1 MTKRVVVLKDRYV
14 DSVVQMSAS
23 RAMMDVDGV
32 EWAAAAMGTPANL
45 ETLSSRGFDT
55 GEFEATANDCFLA
68 VDAAS
73 DDALD
78 PALDVGRKAL
88 AGGTA
93 NGAGGGGAAPAG
105 PERPRSM
112 TEALDALG
120 SGANLAIVSV
130 PGDYAAL
137 EAHKALSAGLHVL
150 LFSDNVPLDQEV
162 ELKERA
168 EAAGL
173 LVMGPGAGTAMLGRT
188 GLGFANVVAGETAP
202 AACALP
208 GNGENPGADQ
218 AAGTDSRPGVGVVA
232 AAGTGAQ
239 EVAALLDRGGAR
251 VTAIIGVGGRDLS
264 ETVGG
269 RMAKSGLRALRADA
283 GTDAILLVS
292 KPPSEGVA
300 KDVLAEAGGLHLPPP
315 HKPAVAALIGL
326 AEPVPTPEGV
336 RLASTLEGGATRL
349 LAELGLPPLDLDGGL
364 RAAVTEAI
372 SGLPAQRQL
381 VRGLFSG
388 GTLCYEAL
396 VILSGILGPVYSNTP
411 IRKGWGLP
419 APDGAHVCLD
429 LGEEEYTKGRPHPMI
444 DPEARIE
451 HLRVEGARPDVAVVL
466 LDVVLGYGSH
476 DDPAGRLAPVCAEI
490 RAGGQGP
497 AVVAYVL
504 GTDGDPQDLAAQR
517 ATLVDAG
524 CIVPP
529 TAGRA
534 ALAAAA
540 LAARRPELVEETL
553 S

>member
-1 MTKRVVVLKDRYV
+1 MSSRRVVVLKDRYV

-23 RAMMDVDGV
+23 RSMMDVDGV
-32 EWAAAAMGTPANL
+32 TWAAAAMGTAANL
-45 ETLSSRGFDT
+45 DTLGGKGFDT
-55 GEFEATANDCFLA
+55 SSFAAGANDCFLA
-68 VDAAS
+68 VDADS
-73 DDALD
+73 DNAVEEALQAGEA
-78 PALDVGRKAL
+78 ALGGKAA
-88 AGGTA
+88 AGGD
-93 NGAGGGGAAPAG
+93 GKGSGAAAA
-105 PERPRSM
+105 ERPRSL

-120 SGANLAIVSV
+120 ESASLAIVSV
-130 PGDYAAL
+130 PGEYAAL
-137 EAHKALSAGLHVL
+137 EAHKALSAGLNVL

-168 EAAGL
+168 EEMGL

-188 GLGFANVVAGETAP
+188 GLGFANVVSGATAD
-202 AACALP
+202 
-208 GNGENPGADQ
+208 GSGSD
-218 AAGTDSRPGVGVVA
+218 AGTDPRPGVGIVA

-264 ETVGG
+264 EAVGG
-269 RMAKSGLRALRADA
+269 RMARSGLRALRADSA
-283 GTDAILLVS
+283 TDAVLLVS

-300 KDVLAEAGGLHLPPP
+300 GAVLAEAAG
-315 HKPAVAALIGL
+315 KPAVASLIGL
-326 AEPVPTPEGV
+326 ADPIPTPDGV
-336 RLASTLEGGATRL
+336 TLASTLEGGATTL
-349 LAELGLPPLDLDGGL
+349 LAALGLPPLDLDAGL
-364 RAAVTEAI
+364 QAAVTEAAA
-372 SGLPAQRQL
+372 SLADERRL

-396 VILSGILGPVYSNTP
+396 VILSGILGAVHSNTP
-411 IRKGWGLP
+411 IRKDWGLP

-451 HLRVEGARPDVAVVL
+451 HLREEGARPDVAVVL
-466 LDVVLGYGSH
+466 LDVVLGYGAH
-476 DDPAGRLAPVCAEI
+476 ADPAGQLAPVCADI
-490 RAGGQGP
+490 RAGGHGP

-504 GTDGDPQDLAAQR
+504 GTDADPQGLADQRAALAA
-517 ATLVDAG
+517 AG

-540 LAARRPELVEETL
+540 LAGRRPELVAEPL

>member
-1 MTKRVVVLKDRYV
+1 MVHRILVLQDRYV
-14 DSVVQMSAS
+14 DSVVQMAAS
-23 RAMMDVDGV
+23 RAMMEQDGV

-45 ETLSSRGFDT
+45 ETLAGRGFDLS
-55 GEFEATANDCFLA
+55 GVEATANDCFLA
-68 VDAAS
+68 VQAPDEGGDAAL
-73 DDALD
+73 DTALD
-78 PALDVGRKAL
+78 AGHAAL
-88 AGGTA
+88 
-93 NGAGGGGAAPAG
+93 GGGPPRSVGGGPSAGG
-105 PERPRSM
+105 PERPRSL
-112 TEALDALG
+112 EDAVDALG
-120 SGANLAIVSV
+120 GAANVAIVSV

-137 EAHKALSAGLHVL
+137 EAHKALSAGMHVL

-168 EAAGL
+168 ERCGL
-173 LVMGPGAGTAMLGRT
+173 LVMGPGAGTAMLGGT
-188 GLGFANVVAGETAP
+188 GLGFANAIAGAP
-202 AACALP
+202 AACAA
-208 GNGENPGADQ
+208 GDAR
-218 AAGTDSRPGVGVVA
+218 AGTDHDGRPGVGVVA

-239 EVAALLDRGGAR
+239 EVMALLDRGGAR
-251 VTAIIGVGGRDLS
+251 VTAVVGVGGRDLS

-269 RMAKSGLRALRADA
+269 RMARSGLRALRADP
-283 GTDAILLVS
+283 GTDAVLLVS

-300 KDVLAEAGGLHLPPP
+300 RAVLAETGG
-315 HKPAVAALIGL
+315 KPAVAALIGL
-326 AEPVPTPEGV
+326 AEAVPTPADV
-336 RLASTLEGGATRL
+336 RLAATLEGGATSL
-349 LAELGLPPLDLDGGL
+349 LAALGLPPLDLDAGL
-364 RAAVTEAI
+364 RAAVEAALA
-372 SGLPAQRQL
+372 GLPAARRL

-429 LGEEEYTKGRPHPMI
+429 LGEEEFTKGRPHPMI
-444 DPEARIE
+444 DPEARLE
-451 HLRVEGARPDVAVVL
+451 HLRGEGAKPDVAVVL

-476 DDPAGRLAPVCAEI
+476 PDPAEVFAPVCADI
-490 RAGGQGP
+490 RAGGRGP

-504 GTDGDPQDLAAQR
+504 GTDADPQGLTRQR
-517 ATLVDAG
+517 AALAEAG

-540 LAARRPELVEETL
+540 LAARRPELVAEPL

>member
-1 MTKRVVVLKDRYV
+1 VRKVIILRDRYV

-23 RAMMDVDGV
+23 RAMMDLDGV

-45 ETLSSRGFDT
+45 ETLAGRGFDT
-55 GEFEATANDCFLA
+55 GAVAASANDCFLA
-68 VDAAS
+68 AEAAT
-73 DDALD
+73 DEAADEAFE
-78 PALDVGRKAL
+78 VGERTL
-88 AGGTA
+88 AGGSRG
-93 NGAGGGGAAPAG
+93 GAGQNGSAAAA
-105 PERPRSM
+105 ERPRSLGEAV
-112 TEALDALG
+112 EALG
-120 SGANLAIVSV
+120 GEANLAIVSV

-137 EAHKALSAGLHVL
+137 EAHKAISAGMHVL
-150 LFSDNVPLDQEV
+150 LFSDNVPLEQEV

-188 GLGFANVVAGETAP
+188 GLGFANVATVPSVGDT
-202 AACALP
+202 
-208 GNGENPGADQ
+208 GAD
-218 AAGTDSRPGVGVVA
+218 ADARPGVGIVA

-239 EVAALLDRGGAR
+239 EVMALLDRGGAR

-264 ETVGG
+264 ESVGG
-269 RMAKSGLRALRADA
+269 RMAKSGLRALRADPR
-283 GTDAILLVS
+283 TDAVLLVS
-292 KPPSEGVA
+292 KPPSDAVA
-300 KDVLAEAGGLHLPPP
+300 RAVLAEAAG
-315 HKPAVAALIGL
+315 KPAVASLLGL
-326 AEPVPTPEGV
+326 AEPVPTPNGV
-336 RLASTLEGGATRL
+336 TLASTLEGAAGAL
-349 LAELGLPPLDLDGGL
+349 LAALGLPPLDLDDGL
-364 RAAVTEAI
+364 LTAVTQAAAALPEA
-372 SGLPAQRQL
+372 RTL

-411 IRKGWGLP
+411 INKGWALP
-419 APDGAHVCLD
+419 APVGTHVCLD
-429 LGEEEYTKGRPHPMI
+429 LGEEEFTKGRPHPMI

-451 HLRVEGARPDVAVVL
+451 HLREEGARPDVAVVL
-466 LDVVLGYGSH
+466 LDVVLGYGAH
-476 DDPAGRLAPVCAEI
+476 ADPAGQLAPVCADI

-504 GTDGDPQDLAAQR
+504 GTDGDPQGLAAQR
-517 ATLVDAG
+517 ATLIEAG

-540 LAARRPELVEETL
+540 LATRRPNLVEEPL

>member
-1 MTKRVVVLKDRYV
+1 
-14 DSVVQMSAS
+14 
-23 RAMMDVDGV
+23 
-32 EWAAAAMGTPANL
+32 
-45 ETLSSRGFDT
+45 
-55 GEFEATANDCFLA
+55 ANDCFLA
-68 VDAAS
+68 VDAES
-73 DDALD
+73 DDALQKAVQAGEA
-78 PALDVGRKAL
+78 AL
-88 AGGTA
+88 
-93 NGAGGGGAAPAG
+93 GGGAAGGDGRRPGAPAAA
-105 PERPRSM
+105 ERPRSL

-120 SGANLAIVSV
+120 EAANLAIVSV

-137 EAHKALSAGLHVL
+137 EAHKALSSGLHVL

-168 EAAGL
+168 EEAGL
-173 LVMGPGAGTAMLGRT
+173 LVMGPGAGTAMLART
-188 GLGFANVVAGETAP
+188 GLGFANVVSEVDTDGKSDD
-202 AACALP
+202 AA
-208 GNGENPGADQ
+208 
-218 AAGTDSRPGVGVVA
+218 TDPRPGVGVVA

-264 ETVGG
+264 EAVGG
-269 RMAKSGLRALRADA
+269 RMARSGLRALHADPA
-283 GTDAILLVS
+283 TDAVLLVS

-300 KDVLAEAGGLHLPPP
+300 RTVLAEAGGLHRPSDGTAA
-315 HKPAVAALIGL
+315 KPAVASLIGL
-326 AEPVPTPEGV
+326 TDPIPTPDGV
-336 RLASTLEGGATRL
+336 TLAATLEGGATRL
-349 LAELGLPPLDLDGGL
+349 LAALGLPPLDLDAGL
-364 RAAVTEAI
+364 QAAVTEAAAALA
-372 SGLPAQRQL
+372 GERRL

-396 VILSGILGPVYSNTP
+396 VILSGILGPVHSNTP
-411 IRKGWGLP
+411 IRKDWGLP

-451 HLRVEGARPDVAVVL
+451 HLRQEGARPDVAVVL
-466 LDVVLGYGSH
+466 LDVVLGYGAH
-476 DDPAGRLAPVCAEI
+476 DNPAGQLAPVCAEI
-490 RAGGQGP
+490 RADGRGP

-504 GTDGDPQDLAAQR
+504 GTGADPQGLEDQR
-517 ATLVDAG
+517 AALTAAG

-540 LAARRPELVEETL
+540 LATRRPELVQESL

>member
-1 MTKRVVVLKDRYV
+1 MSPRRVKVLRDRYV

-23 RAMMDVDGV
+23 RAMMDLEGV
-32 EWAAAAMGTPANL
+32 EWAAAAMGTPTNL
-45 ETLSSRGFDT
+45 ETLAGKGFD
-55 GEFEATANDCFLA
+55 GVDATANDCFLA
-68 VDAAS
+68 IDAAS
-73 DDALD
+73 DGDIDA
-78 PALDVGRKAL
+78 ALDVGERAL
-88 AGGTA
+88 AGGS
-93 NGAGGGGAAPAG
+93 GAGGGECALPTGG
-105 PERPRSM
+105 TRPERPRSLG
-112 TEALDALG
+112 EAIDALG
-120 SGANLAIVSV
+120 TAANLAIISV

-150 LFSDNVPLDQEV
+150 LFSDNVPVEQEV

-168 EAAGL
+168 EEAGL

-188 GLGFANVVAGETAP
+188 GLGFANVVAGGDS
-202 AACALP
+202 P
-208 GNGENPGADQ
+208 GGDSADR
-218 AAGTDSRPGVGVVA
+218 RPGVGVVA

-269 RMAKSGLRALRADA
+269 RMARSGLRALREDA
-283 GTDAILLVS
+283 GTDAVLLVS

-300 KDVLAEAGGLHLPPP
+300 RTVLAEAGG
-315 HKPAVAALIGL
+315 KPAVAALVGL

-336 RLASTLEGGATRL
+336 RLASTLEGGAAAL
-349 LAELGLPPLDLDGGL
+349 LAAVGLPPLELDGGL
-364 RAAVTEAI
+364 KAAVTEAAAAL
-372 SGLPAQRQL
+372 SAERKL

-396 VILSGILGPVYSNTP
+396 VILSGILGPVHSNTP

-444 DPEARIE
+444 DPEARLE
-451 HLRVEGARPDVAVVL
+451 HLREEGARPDVASVL
-466 LDVVLGYGSH
+466 LDVVLGYGAH
-476 DDPAGRLAPVCAEI
+476 DDPAGRLAPVCADI
-490 RAGGQGP
+490 RAGGRGP

-504 GTDGDPQDLAAQR
+504 GTGGDPQGLAAQR
-517 ATLVDAG
+517 AVLTEAG

-540 LAARRPELVEETL
+540 LATRRPDLVEEPL

>member
-1 MTKRVVVLKDRYV
+1 VTAWRIGVLKDRYV

-23 RAMMDVDGV
+23 RTMMDLDGV
-32 EWAAAAMGTPANL
+32 EWAAAAMGTSANL
-45 ETLSSRGFDT
+45 ATLADRGFDLD
-55 GEFEATANDCFLA
+55 GVDATANDCFLA
-68 VDAAS
+68 VAAAS
-73 DDALD
+73 DEVADR
-78 PALDVGRKAL
+78 ALDVGEEAL
-88 AGGTA
+88 TGAQGGGGT
-93 NGAGGGGAAPAG
+93 NGAGRRGGAPAV
-105 PERPRSM
+105 ERPRSLG
-112 TEALDALG
+112 EAVDELG
-120 SGANLAIVSV
+120 KAANLAIVSV

-150 LFSDNVPLDQEV
+150 LFSDNVPVDEEV

-168 EAAGL
+168 EEAGL

-188 GLGFANVVAGETAP
+188 GLGFANVVDG
-202 AACALP
+202 
-208 GNGENPGADQ
+208 D
-218 AAGTDSRPGVGVVA
+218 DDRPGVGVVA

-269 RMAKSGLRALRADA
+269 RMAKSGLRALRADP
-283 GTDAILLVS
+283 GTDAVLLVS

-300 KDVLAEAGGLHLPPP
+300 RAVLAEAAG
-315 HKPAVAALIGL
+315 KPAVAALVGL
-326 AEPVPTPEGV
+326 AEPVPTPDGV
-336 RLASTLEGGATRL
+336 SLASTLEGGVTDL
-349 LAELGLPPLDLDGGL
+349 LAALGLPPLDLDGGL
-364 RAAVTEAI
+364 KAAVTEAATA
-372 SGLPAQRQL
+372 LPAERRL

-419 APDGAHVCLD
+419 APEGVHVCLD

-466 LDVVLGYGSH
+466 LDVVLGYGAH
-476 DDPAGRLAPVCAEI
+476 DDPAGRLAPVCADI
-490 RAGGQGP
+490 RAGGRGP

-504 GTDGDPQDLAAQR
+504 GTDGDPQGLAGQR
-517 ATLVDAG
+517 AKLAEAG

-540 LAARRPELVEETL
+540 LASRRPELVDEPL

>member
-1 MTKRVVVLKDRYV
+1 MSRKVEVFKDRYV
-14 DSVVQMSAS
+14 DSVVQMAAS
-23 RAMMDVDGV
+23 RAMMDVEGV

-45 ETLSSRGFDT
+45 DTLSGKGFDT
-55 GEFEATANDCFLA
+55 GSFEATANDCFLA
-68 VDAAS
+68 IDAAS
-73 DDALD
+73 DDAIGT
-78 PALDVGRKAL
+78 ALDAGKKAL
-88 AGGTA
+88 AGGA
-93 NGAGGGGAAPAG
+93 DGGEGGLAGAAAA
-105 PERPRSM
+105 ERPRSF
-112 TEALDALG
+112 TEAIDAV
-120 SGANLAIVSV
+120 GAEAANIAIVSV

-150 LFSDNVPLDQEV
+150 LFSDNVSVEEEV

-168 EAAGL
+168 EAEGL
-173 LVMGPGAGTAMLGRT
+173 LVMGPGAGTAMLGGT
-188 GLGFANVVAGETAP
+188 CLGFANVIS
-202 AACALP
+202 
-208 GNGENPGADQ
+208 GADSDDDSNDDSN
-218 AAGTDSRPGVGVVA
+218 GDTDRRPGVGVVA

-269 RMAKSGLRALRADA
+269 RMAKSGLRALRAHA
-283 GTDAILLVS
+283 GTDAVLLVS

-300 KDVLAEAGGLHLPPP
+300 KAVLAEAAG
-315 HKPAVAALIGL
+315 KPAVAALIGL

-336 RLASTLEGGATRL
+336 RLASTLEGGATGL
-349 LAELGLPPLDLDGGL
+349 LAALGLPPLDLDAGL
-364 RAAVTEAI
+364 KATVTQAVA
-372 SGLPAQRQL
+372 SLPDGRRL

-419 APDGAHVCLD
+419 APDGTHVCLD

-451 HLRVEGARPDVAVVL
+451 HLEVEGARPDVAVVL
-466 LDVVLGYGSH
+466 LDVVLGYGAH
-476 DDPAGRLAPVCAEI
+476 DDPAGRLAPICADI
-490 RAGGQGP
+490 RAGGTGP

-504 GTDGDPQDLAAQR
+504 GTDSDPQDLAGQR
-517 ATLVDAG
+517 RKLVEAG
-524 CIVPP
+524 CIVPQ

-540 LAARRPELVEETL
+540 LADRRPDLVEKQL

>member
-1 MTKRVVVLKDRYV
+1 MTARRVVVLKDRYV

-23 RAMMDVDGV
+23 RSMMDVDGV
-32 EWAAAAMGTPANL
+32 AWAAAAMGTPANL
-45 ETLSSRGFDT
+45 DTLAGRGFDT
-55 GEFEATANDCFLA
+55 GSVEATANDCFLA
-68 VDAAS
+68 VEAES
-73 DDALD
+73 DDALQA
-78 PALDVGRKAL
+78 ALESGTGAL
-88 AGGTA
+88 AGGDGRDPAAASTA
-93 NGAGGGGAAPAG
+93 
-105 PERPRSM
+105 ERPRSLS
-112 TEALDALG
+112 EALDAIG
-120 SGANLAIVSV
+120 TGANLAIISV

-150 LFSDNVPLDQEV
+150 LFSDNVPVDQEV
-162 ELKERA
+162 ELKQRA
-168 EAAGL
+168 EDAGL

-188 GLGFANVVAGETAP
+188 GLGFANVVSDSDSDSDSD
-202 AACALP
+202 
-208 GNGENPGADQ
+208 ADP
-218 AAGTDSRPGVGVVA
+218 RPGVGVVA

-264 ETVGG
+264 EAVGG
-269 RMAKSGLRALRADA
+269 RMARSGVRALRADP
-283 GTDAILLVS
+283 GTDAVLLVS
-292 KPPSEGVA
+292 KPPSEAVA
-300 KDVLAEAGGLHLPPP
+300 GTVLAEAAG
-315 HKPAVAALIGL
+315 KRAVAALIGL
-326 AEPVPTPEGV
+326 ADAIPTPDGV
-336 RLASTLEGGATRL
+336 TLASTLEGGATTL
-349 LAELGLPPLDLDGGL
+349 LAALGLPPLDLDAGL
-364 RAAVTEAI
+364 KAAVTEAVA
-372 SGLPAQRQL
+372 GLPAERQL

-451 HLRVEGARPDVAVVL
+451 HLRVEGRRPDVAVVL
-466 LDVVLGYGSH
+466 LDVVLGYGAH

-490 RAGGQGP
+490 SDGGRGP

-504 GTDGDPQDLAAQR
+504 GTDADPQGLAGQR
-517 ATLVDAG
+517 AALAEAG

-540 LAARRPELVEETL
+540 LAARRPELVEESL

>member
-1 MTKRVVVLKDRYV
+1 VTAQRILVLRDRYV
-14 DSVVQMSAS
+14 DSVVQMAAS
-23 RAMMDVDGV
+23 RAMMDLDGV
-32 EWAAAAMGTPANL
+32 EWAAAAMGTPANV
-45 ETLSSRGFDT
+45 ETLAGRGFDLT
-55 GEFEATANDCFLA
+55 GVEVTANDCFLA
-68 VDAAS
+68 VQAPSDGLGDAAL

-78 PALDVGRKAL
+78 
-88 AGGTA
+88 AGEATLSG
-93 NGAGGGGAAPAG
+93 GSGGGARAG
-105 PERPRSM
+105 SDAPERPRSF
-112 TEALDALG
+112 TEAVDALDG
-120 SGANLAIVSV
+120 AANLAIVSV

-150 LFSDNVPLDQEV
+150 LFSDNVSLDEEV

-168 EAAGL
+168 EALGL
-173 LVMGPGAGTAMLGRT
+173 LVMGPGAGTAMLART
-188 GLGFANVVAGETAP
+188 GLGFANVVDT
-202 AACALP
+202 
-208 GNGENPGADQ
+208 
-218 AAGTDSRPGVGVVA
+218 AAGTDTRPGVGVVA

-239 EVAALLDRGGAR
+239 EVMALLDRGGAR
-251 VTAIIGVGGRDLS
+251 VTAVIGVGGRDLS

-269 RMAKSGLRALRADA
+269 RMARSGLRAFGADP
-283 GTDAILLVS
+283 GTDAVLLVS
-292 KPPSEGVA
+292 KPPSEAVA
-300 KDVLAEAGGLHLPPP
+300 RAVLAEAGG
-315 HKPAVAALIGL
+315 KPAVAALIGL
-326 AEPVPTPEGV
+326 AEPVATPDGV
-336 RLASTLEGGATRL
+336 RLASTLEGGATTML
-349 LAELGLPPLDLDGGL
+349 SALGLPSLDLDGGL
-364 RAAVTEAI
+364 RAAVTDAVAA
-372 SGLPAQRQL
+372 LPAERTL

-419 APDGAHVCLD
+419 APAGAHVCLD
-429 LGEEEYTKGRPHPMI
+429 LGEEEFTKGRPHPMI

-466 LDVVLGYGSH
+466 LDVVLGYGAH

-490 RAGGQGP
+490 RAGGRGP

-504 GTDGDPQDLAAQR
+504 GTDGDPQGLAGQR
-517 ATLVDAG
+517 ATLEAAG

-540 LAARRPELVEETL
+540 LAARRPALVEEPL

>member
-1 MTKRVVVLKDRYV
+1 VLRDRYV
-14 DSVVQMSAS
+14 DSVVQMGAS
-23 RAMMDVDGV
+23 RAMMDVDAV

-45 ETLSSRGFDT
+45 ETLAGKGFDT
-55 GEFEATANDCFLA
+55 GSIGATANDCFLA
-68 VDAAS
+68 VDGAS
-73 DDALD
+73 DDAVD
-78 PALDVGRKAL
+78 EALKVGERAL
-88 AGGTA
+88 AGG
-93 NGAGGGGAAPAG
+93 AGPGGAAAAAG
-105 PERPRSM
+105 PGGDGRPRSLD
-112 TEALDALG
+112 EAVTALG
-120 SGANLAIVSV
+120 EGANLAIISV

-137 EAHKALSAGLHVL
+137 EAHKALSAGMHVL
-150 LFSDNVPLDQEV
+150 LFSDNVPLEQEI

-168 EAAGL
+168 EQAGL

-188 GLGFANVVAGETAP
+188 GLGFANVVSGPDGSGSDEK
-202 AACALP
+202 ACAV
-208 GNGENPGADQ
+208 NGSTAS
-218 AAGTDSRPGVGVVA
+218 AGRRPGVGIVA

-239 EVAALLDRGGAR
+239 EVMALLDRGGAG
-251 VTAIIGVGGRDLS
+251 VTAVIGVGGRDLS

-269 RMAKSGLRALRADA
+269 RMAKSGLRALRAHP
-283 GTDAILLVS
+283 GTDAVLLVS

-300 KDVLAEAGGLHLPPP
+300 RAVLAEAAG
-315 HKPAVAALIGL
+315 KPAVASLIGL
-326 AEPVPTPEGV
+326 AEAIPAPDGV
-336 RLASTLEGGATRL
+336 SLAKTLEGGASAL
-349 LAELGLPPLDLDGGL
+349 LAALGLDPLDLDGGL
-364 RAAVTEAI
+364 RAAVDEAA
-372 SGLPAQRQL
+372 SALPAGRTL

-451 HLRVEGARPDVAVVL
+451 HLQVEGARPDVAVVL
-466 LDVVLGYGSH
+466 LDVVLGYGAH

-490 RAGGQGP
+490 RAGGSGP

-504 GTDGDPQDLAAQR
+504 GTGHDPQGLDAQR
-517 ATLVDAG
+517 ATLSEAG

-540 LAARRPELVEETL
+540 LATRRPELVEETL
-553 S
+553 T

>member
-1 MTKRVVVLKDRYV
+1 MSRTVEVHKDRYV

-23 RAMMDVDGV
+23 RAMMEVDGV

-45 ETLSSRGFDT
+45 ETLAGKGFDT
-55 GEFEATANDCFLA
+55 NSFDATANDCFLA
-68 VDAAS
+68 IDAAS
-73 DDALD
+73 DDALGA
-78 PALDVGRKAL
+78 ALEAGKQAL
-88 AGGTA
+88 AGGA
-93 NGAGGGGAAPAG
+93 DRGQAGGLAGAAAA
-105 PERPRSM
+105 ERPRSFS
-112 TEALDALG
+112 EAVDAV
-120 SGANLAIVSV
+120 GAEANVAIVSV

-150 LFSDNVPLDQEV
+150 LFSDNVSLEEEV

-168 EAAGL
+168 EAEGL
-173 LVMGPGAGTAMLGRT
+173 LVMGPGAGTAMLGGT
-188 GLGFANVVAGETAP
+188 CLGFANVVR
-202 AACALP
+202 
-208 GNGENPGADQ
+208 GAD
-218 AAGTDSRPGVGVVA
+218 ADEASGADRRPGVGVVA

-269 RMAKSGLRALRADA
+269 RMAKSALRALRAHA
-283 GTDAILLVS
+283 GTDAVLLVS
-292 KPPSEGVA
+292 KPPSEAVA
-300 KDVLAEAGGLHLPPP
+300 KAVLAEAAG
-315 HKPAVAALIGL
+315 KPAVAALIGL

-336 RLASTLEGGATRL
+336 RLASTLEGGATGL
-349 LAELGLPPLDLDGGL
+349 LSALGLAPLDLDAGL
-364 RAAVTEAI
+364 EAAVTEMI
-372 SGLPAQRQL
+372 TTLPDERRL

-396 VILSGILGPVYSNTP
+396 VILSGLLGPVYSNTP

-419 APDGAHVCLD
+419 APDDAHVLLD

-451 HLRVEGARPDVAVVL
+451 HLRDVGARPDVAVVL
-466 LDVVLGYGSH
+466 LDVVLGYGAH
-476 DDPAGRLAPVCAEI
+476 DDPAGRLAPICADI
-490 RAGGQGP
+490 WAGGAGP

-504 GTDGDPQDLAAQR
+504 GTDSDPQDLAGQR
-517 ATLVDAG
+517 EKLVEAG
-524 CIVPP
+524 CIVPQ

-540 LAARRPELVEETL
+540 LADRRPDLVDKQL

>member
-1 MTKRVVVLKDRYV
+1 MSRRVVVLKDRYV

-45 ETLSSRGFDT
+45 DTLAGRGFDT
-55 GEFEATANDCFLA
+55 NAFEATANDCFLA

-73 DDALD
+73 DDAID
-78 PALDVGRKAL
+78 TALEVGRRAL
-88 AGGTA
+88 AGGA
-93 NGAGGGGAAPAG
+93 DGERSGGPAAAAAA
-105 PERPRSM
+105 ERPRSF
-112 TEALDALG
+112 TEAIDALG
-120 SGANLAIVSV
+120 ARVSEGQVKLPNLAIVSV

-150 LFSDNVPLDQEV
+150 LFSDNVSVEQEV

-168 EAAGL
+168 EEAGL
-173 LVMGPGAGTAMLGRT
+173 LVMGPGAGTAMLGGT
-188 GLGFANVVAGETAP
+188 GLGFANVVS
-202 AACALP
+202 
-208 GNGENPGADQ
+208 GNSDA
-218 AAGTDSRPGVGVVA
+218 RPGVGVVA

-269 RMAKSGLRALRADA
+269 RMAKSGLRALQSDP
-283 GTDAILLVS
+283 GTDALLLVS

-300 KDVLAEAGGLHLPPP
+300 RAVLAEAAG
-315 HKPAVAALIGL
+315 KPAVAALIGL

-336 RLASTLEGGATRL
+336 RLASTLEGGATSL
-349 LAELGLPPLDLDGGL
+349 LAALGLPPLDLDAGL
-364 RAAVTEAI
+364 KAAVTEAVAA
-372 SGLPAQRQL
+372 LPAERRL

-451 HLRVEGARPDVAVVL
+451 HLTVVGSRPDVAVVL
-466 LDVVLGYGSH
+466 LDVVLGYGAH
-476 DDPAGRLAPVCAEI
+476 DDPAGRLAPVCADI

-504 GTDGDPQDLAAQR
+504 GTDSDPQGLAGQR
-517 ATLVDAG
+517 ATLAEAG

-540 LAARRPELVEETL
+540 LAARRPGLVEEQL

>member
-1 MTKRVVVLKDRYV
+1 MTARRVVVLKDRYV

-23 RAMMDVDGV
+23 RSMMEVDGV
-32 EWAAAAMGTPANL
+32 AWAAAAMGTPANL
-45 ETLSSRGFDT
+45 DTLAGRGFDT
-55 GEFEATANDCFLA
+55 GSVEATANDCFLA
-68 VDAAS
+68 VDAES
-73 DDALD
+73 DDALHA
-78 PALDVGRKAL
+78 ALESGKGAL
-88 AGGTA
+88 AGGDGRGPAAASTA
-93 NGAGGGGAAPAG
+93 
-105 PERPRSM
+105 ERPRSLS
-112 TEALDALG
+112 EALDAIG
-120 SGANLAIVSV
+120 TGANLAIISV

-150 LFSDNVPLDQEV
+150 LFSDNVPVDQEV
-162 ELKERA
+162 ELKQRA
-168 EAAGL
+168 EEAGL

-188 GLGFANVVAGETAP
+188 GLGFANVVSDSASD
-202 AACALP
+202 
-208 GNGENPGADQ
+208 ADP
-218 AAGTDSRPGVGVVA
+218 RPGVGVVA

-264 ETVGG
+264 EAVGG
-269 RMAKSGLRALRADA
+269 RMARSGVRALRADP
-283 GTDAILLVS
+283 GTDAVLLVS
-292 KPPSEGVA
+292 KPPSEAVA
-300 KDVLAEAGGLHLPPP
+300 GTVLAEARGLHLPNPA
-315 HKPAVAALIGL
+315 KPTVAAFIGL
-326 AEPVPTPEGV
+326 ADAIPTPDGV
-336 RLASTLEGGATRL
+336 TLASTLEGGATTL
-349 LAELGLPPLDLDGGL
+349 LAALGLPPLDLDAGL
-364 RAAVTEAI
+364 KAAVTEAVA
-372 SGLPAQRQL
+372 GLPAERQL

-451 HLRVEGARPDVAVVL
+451 HLRVEGGRPDVAVVL
-466 LDVVLGYGSH
+466 LDVVLGYGAH
-476 DDPAGRLAPVCAEI
+476 DDPAGRLAPICAEI
-490 RAGGQGP
+490 SDGGRGP

-504 GTDGDPQDLAAQR
+504 GTDADPQGLAGQR
-517 ATLVDAG
+517 AALAEAG

-540 LAARRPELVEETL
+540 LAARRPELVEESL

>member
-1 MTKRVVVLKDRYV
+1 MSTRRIVVLRDRYV

-23 RAMMDVDGV
+23 RAMMDLDGV
-32 EWAAAAMGTPANL
+32 EWAAAAVGTPANL
-45 ETLSSRGFDT
+45 ETLGGRGFDT
-55 GEFEATANDCFLA
+55 DAAGATARDCFLA
-68 VDAAS
+68 VEAASVEGADAAI
-73 DDALD
+73 
-78 PALDVGRKAL
+78 DVGERVL
-88 AGGTA
+88 AGG
-93 NGAGGGGAAPAG
+93 AGGNGGPGGTVA
-105 PERPRSM
+105 PERPRS
-112 TEALDALG
+112 LDDALAALGG
-120 SGANLAIVSV
+120 SANLAIISV

-150 LFSDNVPLDQEV
+150 LFSDNVGLEEEV

-173 LVMGPGAGTAMLGRT
+173 LLMGPGAGTAMLGGT
-188 GLGFANVVAGETAP
+188 GLGFANVVAGRGPTAGP
-202 AACALP
+202 GGDAAACQPDVSADP
-208 GNGENPGADQ
+208 GHRSGD
-218 AAGTDSRPGVGVVA
+218 RPGVGVVA

-239 EVAALLDRGGAR
+239 EVMTLLDRGGAR
-251 VTAIIGVGGRDLS
+251 VTAVIGVGGRDLS

-269 RMAKSGLRALRADA
+269 RMAKSGLRALRADP
-283 GTDAILLVS
+283 GTDAVVLVS
-292 KPPSEGVA
+292 KPPSEAVA
-300 KDVLAEAGGLHLPPP
+300 RAVLAEAAGQ
-315 HKPAVAALIGL
+315 PAVAALIGL

-336 RLASTLEGGATRL
+336 GLASTVEGGVTSL
-349 LAELGLPPLDLDGGL
+349 LAALGLPPLDLDGGL
-364 RAAVTEAI
+364 RAAVTEAAATLAD
-372 SGLPAQRQL
+372 GRTL

-396 VILSGILGPVYSNTP
+396 VILSGFLGPVYSNTP

-429 LGEEEYTKGRPHPMI
+429 LGEEEFTKGRPHPMI

-466 LDVVLGYGSH
+466 LDVVLGYGAH
-476 DDPAGRLAPVCAEI
+476 DDPAGRLAPVCAEL
-490 RAGGQGP
+490 RAGGRGP

-504 GTDGDPQDLAAQR
+504 GTDGDPQGLAGQR
-517 ATLVDAG
+517 ATLAEAG

-540 LAARRPELVEETL
+540 LAARRPELVEEPL

>member
-1 MTKRVVVLKDRYV
+1 MSTQRVVVLRDRYV
-14 DSVVQMSAS
+14 DSVVQMGAS

-32 EWAAAAMGTPANL
+32 GWAAAAMGTPANL
-45 ETLSSRGFDT
+45 ETLAGKGFDT
-55 GEFEATANDCFLA
+55 GSVGATANDCFLA

-73 DDALD
+73 DDAVD
-78 PALDVGRKAL
+78 EALKVGEQAL
-88 AGGTA
+88 
-93 NGAGGGGAAPAG
+93 GGGARPRGAG
-105 PERPRSM
+105 ANTVAGAAGDERPRSLD
-112 TEALDALG
+112 EAVAALG
-120 SGANLAIVSV
+120 DGANLAIISV

-137 EAHKALSAGLHVL
+137 EAHKALSAGMHVL
-150 LFSDNVPLDQEV
+150 LFSDNVPLEQEI

-168 EAAGL
+168 EEAGL

-188 GLGFANVVAGETAP
+188 GLGFANVVSED
-202 AACALP
+202 
-208 GNGENPGADQ
+208 ADR
-218 AAGTDSRPGVGVVA
+218 GPGVGIVA

-239 EVAALLDRGGAR
+239 EVMALLDRSGAR
-251 VTAIIGVGGRDLS
+251 VTAVIGVGGRDLS

-269 RMAKSGLRALRADA
+269 RMAKSGLRALRVDP
-283 GTDAILLVS
+283 GTDALLLVS
-292 KPPSEGVA
+292 KPPSESVA
-300 KDVLAEAGGLHLPPP
+300 RAVLAAAAG
-315 HKPAVAALIGL
+315 KPAVASLIGL
-326 AEPVPTPEGV
+326 AEAVPTPDGV
-336 RLASTLEGGATRL
+336 RLAKTLEGGVTAL
-349 LAELGLPPLDLDGGL
+349 LAAIGLDPLDLDGGL
-364 RAAVTEAI
+364 RVAVDEAAAA
-372 SGLPAQRQL
+372 LPADRTL

-451 HLRVEGARPDVAVVL
+451 HLQVEGARPDVAVVL
-466 LDVVLGYGSH
+466 VDVVLGYGAH
-476 DDPAGRLAPVCAEI
+476 DDPAGRLAPVCADI
-490 RAGGQGP
+490 RAGGAGP

-504 GTDGDPQDLAAQR
+504 GTGHDPQGLDTQR
-517 ATLVDAG
+517 AALAEAG

-540 LAARRPELVEETL
+540 VATRRAELVEETL

>member
-1 MTKRVVVLKDRYV
+1 MSPQRVEVLRDRYV

-23 RAMMDVDGV
+23 RSMMDVDGV
-32 EWAAAAMGTPANL
+32 AWAAAAMGTPANL
-45 ETLSSRGFDT
+45 ETLAGRGFDT
-55 GEFEATANDCFLA
+55 GSFDAGANDCFLA
-68 VDAAS
+68 VDAES
-73 DDALD
+73 DDAIRQAVEAGKA
-78 PALDVGRKAL
+78 AL
-88 AGGTA
+88 
-93 NGAGGGGAAPAG
+93 GGGGGPGGDGRAPGAAAAA
-105 PERPRSM
+105 ERPRSLS
-112 TEALDALG
+112 EALDALG
-120 SGANLAIVSV
+120 EGANLAIVSV

-168 EAAGL
+168 EEAGL

-188 GLGFANVVAGETAP
+188 GLGFANVVSGANAD
-202 AACALP
+202 
-208 GNGENPGADQ
+208 GNGDRCSVD
-218 AAGTDSRPGVGVVA
+218 TRPGVGVVA

-264 ETVGG
+264 ESVGG
-269 RMAKSGLRALRADA
+269 RMARSGLRALCADSA
-283 GTDAILLVS
+283 TDALLLVS
-292 KPPSEGVA
+292 KPPSEAVA
-300 KDVLAEAGGLHLPPP
+300 RAVLAEAAG
-315 HKPAVAALIGL
+315 KPAVASLIGL
-326 AEPVPTPEGV
+326 ADPIPAPDGV
-336 RLASTLEGGATRL
+336 TLASTLEGGATTL
-349 LAELGLPPLDLDGGL
+349 LAALGLPPLDLDAGL
-364 RAAVTEAI
+364 QAAVTEAAAAL
-372 SGLPAQRQL
+372 SAERRL

-396 VILSGILGPVYSNTP
+396 VILSGILGPVHSNIP
-411 IRKGWGLP
+411 IRKDWGLP

-451 HLRVEGARPDVAVVL
+451 HLREEGARPDVAVVL
-466 LDVVLGYGSH
+466 LDVVLGYGAH
-476 DDPAGRLAPVCAEI
+476 DDPAGQLAPVCAEI
-490 RAGGQGP
+490 RADGRGP

-504 GTDGDPQDLAAQR
+504 GTGADPQGLNDQR
-517 ATLVDAG
+517 AVLTAAG

-540 LAARRPELVEETL
+540 LATRRPELVQEPL

>member
-1 MTKRVVVLKDRYV
+1 MTIRRVKVLRDRYV

-23 RAMMDVDGV
+23 RAMMDLDGV

-45 ETLSSRGFDT
+45 ETLAGKGFDAV
-55 GEFEATANDCFLA
+55 EATANDCFLA
-68 VDAAS
+68 VEAAS
-73 DDALD
+73 DGAADA
-78 PALDVGRKAL
+78 ALETGRQGL
-88 AGGTA
+88 AGGS
-93 NGAGGGGAAPAG
+93 GAGGSDGAGGAFAA
-105 PERPRSM
+105 ERPRSLDEAI
-112 TEALDALG
+112 EAL
-120 SGANLAIVSV
+120 GAPDSEGRVQLPNLAIVSV

-150 LFSDNVPLDQEV
+150 LFSDNVPVEQEV

-168 EAAGL
+168 EAEGL
-173 LVMGPGAGTAMLGRT
+173 LVMGPGAGTAMLGGT
-188 GLGFANVVAGETAP
+188 GLGFANVVS
-202 AACALP
+202 
-208 GNGENPGADQ
+208 
-218 AAGTDSRPGVGVVA
+218 GTGSGSRRRDDDPRPGVGVVA

-264 ETVGG
+264 EVVRG
-269 RMAKSGLRALRADA
+269 RMTRSGLRALWADP
-283 GTDAILLVS
+283 GTDAVLIVS
-292 KPPSEGVA
+292 KPPSEAVA
-300 KDVLAEAGGLHLPPP
+300 RSVLADAARGAG
-315 HKPAVAALIGL
+315 KPAVAALIGL
-326 AEPVPTPEGV
+326 AEPVATPEGV
-336 RLASTLEGGATRL
+336 SLASTLEGGASAM
-349 LAELGLPPLDLDGGL
+349 LAAIGLPPLDLDGGL
-364 RAAVTEAI
+364 KAAVTEAAAT
-372 SGLPAQRQL
+372 LPAERRL

-444 DPEARIE
+444 DPEARLE
-451 HLRVEGARPDVAVVL
+451 HLRVEGGRPDVAVVL
-466 LDVVLGYGSH
+466 LDVVLGYGAH
-476 DDPAGRLAPVCAEI
+476 VDPAGQLAPVCAEL
-490 RAGGQGP
+490 RAGGRGP

-504 GTDGDPQDLAAQR
+504 GTDEDPQGLSTSRAALAE
-517 ATLVDAG
+517 AG

-540 LAARRPELVEETL
+540 LAARRPDLVQEPL

>member
-1 MTKRVVVLKDRYV
+1 MSRTVEVHKDRYV

-45 ETLSSRGFDT
+45 ETLAGKGFDT
-55 GEFEATANDCFLA
+55 NSFDATANDCFLA
-68 VDAAS
+68 IDAAS
-73 DDALD
+73 DDALEA
-78 PALDVGRKAL
+78 ALQAGKQAL
-88 AGGTA
+88 AGGA
-93 NGAGGGGAAPAG
+93 DGSQAGGLAGAAAA
-105 PERPRSM
+105 ERPRSFR
-112 TEALDALG
+112 EAVDAV
-120 SGANLAIVSV
+120 GAEANVAIVSV
-130 PGDYAAL
+130 PGDYASL

-150 LFSDNVPLDQEV
+150 LFSDNVSLEEEV

-168 EAAGL
+168 EAEGL
-173 LVMGPGAGTAMLGRT
+173 LVMGPGAGTAMLGGT
-188 GLGFANVVAGETAP
+188 CLGFANVIR
-202 AACALP
+202 
-208 GNGENPGADQ
+208 GADSDD
-218 AAGTDSRPGVGVVA
+218 DSNVDGDRRPGVGVVA

-269 RMAKSGLRALRADA
+269 RMAKSGLRALRAHA
-283 GTDAILLVS
+283 GTDAVLLVS
-292 KPPSEGVA
+292 KPPSEAVA
-300 KDVLAEAGGLHLPPP
+300 KAVLAEAGGPHLPPP
-315 HKPAVAALIGL
+315 RKPAVAALIGL

-336 RLASTLEGGATRL
+336 RLASTLEGGATGL
-349 LAELGLPPLDLDGGL
+349 LSALGLPPLDLDAGL
-364 RAAVTEAI
+364 KAAVTEAI
-372 SGLPAQRQL
+372 TTLPDERRL

-451 HLRVEGARPDVAVVL
+451 HLRDVGARPDVAVVL
-466 LDVVLGYGSH
+466 LDVVLGYGAH
-476 DDPAGRLAPVCAEI
+476 DDPAGRLAPVCADI
-490 RAGGQGP
+490 RAGGAGP

-504 GTDGDPQDLAAQR
+504 GTDSDPQDLAGQR
-517 ATLVDAG
+517 QKLVEAG
-524 CIVPP
+524 CIVPQ

-540 LAARRPELVEETL
+540 LADRRPDLVEKQL